1 MGKNKKAQ
9 RLFRLKA
16 VERSSPERGGAR
28 RWAVK
33 RDVKRFYDGTARSY
47 DDLYHEEQT
56 GKYRWASEV
65 RRSPWLGK
73 ILDVGCGTGLFSE
86 SIKDRGGEGC
96 MVFGVDISL
105 RLVQV
110 ARRRLRGQASF
121 LICADADFLPFP
133 GRTFDA
139 AVAFT
144 LLQNVPDAKVV
155 LGEVRRV
162 LRPGGALVVTYLKEK
177 ITLTG
182 LERLLRQAGVG
193 GEFLSC
199 IVGNEH
205 ILVAEGGN

>member
-1 MGKNKKAQ
+1 MGENKKAQ

-16 VERSSPERGGAR
+16 VERSPSGRGEAR

-33 RDVKRFYDGTARSY
+33 SDVTRFYDGTARSY
-47 DDLYHEEQT
+47 DDLYREEQT

-73 ILDVGCGTGLFSE
+73 ILDVGCGTGLFPE
-86 SIKDRGGEGC
+86 SIKDCGGEGC
-96 MVFGVDISL
+96 IVFGVDISL
-105 RLVQV
+105 RLLQV

-121 LICADADFLPFP
+121 LICADVDFLPFP
-133 GRTFDA
+133 DRTFDT

-155 LGEVRRV
+155 LGEIRRV
-162 LRPGGALVVTYLKEK
+162 LRLDGALVVTYLKEK

-182 LERLLRQAGVG
+182 LKRLLRQAGVEG
-193 GEFLSC
+193 DFLSC
-199 IVGNEH
+199 LVGNEY
-205 ILVAEGGN
+205 ILVVEGGN